1 MLIHTFQGVWIL
13 PFCCFENDNE
23 NNSFVLLDN
32 NFVTSFMP
40 ECNELELKV
49 YIFGL
54 YLCAKPLSKDNSI
67 EHIKDALNI
76 SEKDLLEIFSSL
88 EQKGLVAI
96 YSYDP
101 LQIQYRRGDNRQAS
115 KLYKKEK
122 YADFN
127 AQLEAYFPDK
137 MIVNPNQYVQYYDF
151 IESSNMQPEAL
162 LMIIKHC
169 VDTKGSSVSGNY
181 ILQVARS
188 WVQDGIRSI
197 AQVEDRILQRELNAG
212 NLKEIAA
219 AIGKT
224 SQITEEDKDFYTKW
238 TENWGY
244 DMPAILAACKKSLK
258 SMSKL
263 DTVLD
268 DCFKNGAISSL
279 EVETYIKNKK
289 KLVENAIQVIK
300 ELGTYYEYTAPVVE
314 EYISP
319 WQQKG
324 YSSEGIVMIAKY
336 CFRNSIKRLPE
347 MDHIVNTFFN
357 MGIISDEALA
367 QHFEKLQKDDEKITH
382 LLELLGSSRIVTIN
396 DRDMFNIWTNTWGFT
411 YDTICE
417 VAKLCVGKPLGEIA
431 KKLSLLK
438 SSGIFNADAVE
449 GFFNNQKIKKTKFS
463 ESDREY
469 DRESVE
475 SSLISDD
482 DLGNVEM

>member
-1 MLIHTFQGVWIL
+1 MA
-13 PFCCFENDNE
+13 FCCFENDSE
-23 NNSFVLLDN
+23 NN
-32 NFVTSFMP
+32 NFVLVDNTFITSFMP
-40 ECNELELKV
+40 DLTDRELKV
-49 YIFGL
+49 YFYGL
-54 YLCAKPLSKDNSI
+54 YLCSMPLSKDNTI
-67 EHIKDALNI
+67 EHIKDALSLSDNDVM
-76 SEKDLLEIFSSL
+76 ETFSSL
-88 EQKGLVAI
+88 EQKGLIAI

-101 LQIQYRRGDNRQAS
+101 FQVQYRRGSNRQAT

-127 AQLEAYFPDK
+127 AQLESYFPDK

-169 VDTKGSSVSGNY
+169 VDIKGSTVSGNY

-188 WVQDGIRSI
+188 WVQDGIRSVE
-197 AQVEDRILQRELNAG
+197 QVEERIRQRELNAG

-244 DMPAILAACKKSLK
+244 EISAILAACKKSLK

-263 DTVLD
+263 DAVLD

-289 KLVENAIQVIK
+289 KLTENAIQVIK

-324 YSSEGIVMIAKY
+324 YSPEGIILIAKY
-336 CFRNSIKRLPE
+336 CFKNSMKRLQE
-347 MDHIVNTFFN
+347 MDNLIDKFFN
-357 MGIISDEALA
+357 MGIISDEAIS
-367 QHFEKLQKDDEKITH
+367 QYFDKMQKEDEKIRNI
-382 LLELLGSSRIVTIN
+382 LQILGSSRIVTIN
-396 DRDMFNIWTNTWGFT
+396 DRDMFGIWTETWGFT

-417 VAKLCVGKPLGEIA
+417 VAKLCVGKPLGECA
-431 KKLSLLK
+431 RRLSDLK
-438 SSGIFNADAVE
+438 SAGIYNADAVE
-449 GFFNNQKIKKTKFS
+449 SFFNNQKIKGSRFT
-463 ESDREY
+463 ESDRKF
-469 DRESVE
+469 DKDAAE
-475 SSLISDD
+475 SSLLADD
-482 DLGNVEM
+482 DLGNTTM